1 MKDHTQN
8 PKSIKYHVKKYL
20 HKNKKRFEGK
30 TIVDFPSGNGNSS
43 KILKDIGAQ
52 PMPYDLFP
60 EYFKVD
66 GLICNRANIN
76 EGIPLLDNA
85 VDGVL
90 CQEGIE
96 HFTDQAHAFKEFGR
110 IIKKGGSLIITTP
123 NYSNLRA
130 KMSYL
135 LTESERYHSIISP
148 NELDSIWM
156 NRQDITN
163 EFYYGHIFLIGIQ
176 KLRVLAKLNG
186 FRIKHIQKTITRNS
200 NLILFPFLY
209 PFILLSNWITYRKA
223 LRKNK
228 RASMETKKE
237 VYREIMGLNTHL
249 TVLLDGHLFI
259 EFEKE
264 TERQEVAQAISSMH
278 QEFGAT

>member
-20 HKNKKRFEGK
+20 HKNKNRFEGK
-30 TIVDFPSGNGNSS
+30 TIVDFPSGNGTSS
-43 KILKDIGAQ
+43 EILKDIGAQ

-60 EYFKVD
+60 EYFKVE
-66 GLICNRANIN
+66 GLICSRANIN
-76 EGIPLLDNA
+76 EGIPILDNA

-96 HFTDQAHAFKEFGR
+96 HFTDQALAFKEFGR

-228 RASMETKKE
+228 RVPMTTKKE
-237 VYREIMGLNTHL
+237 VYKEIMKLNTHL

-264 TERQEVAQAISSMH
+264 TERKDVAQAIGSMH